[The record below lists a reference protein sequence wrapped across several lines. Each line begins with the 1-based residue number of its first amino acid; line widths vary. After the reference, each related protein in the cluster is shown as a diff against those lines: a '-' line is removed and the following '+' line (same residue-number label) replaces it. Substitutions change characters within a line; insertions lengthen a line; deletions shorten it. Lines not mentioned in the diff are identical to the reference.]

1 MRIANYD
8 PTLNL
13 INCFIEPGDKFYITV
28 DGKRQ
33 ETQTVTNQHILK
45 PDSNPE
51 TLIPC
56 FTLNGT
62 KLFIAETFNFT
73 LSQLTLPEHQ
83 LIGLSVSP
91 KGNISVNSPITNRVS
106 IYVEIPDEFEKE
118 VAEYVIA
125 YRSVSPDL

>member
-13 INCFIEPGDKFYITV
+13 INCFIEPGDKFYITI

-33 ETQTVTNQHILK
+33 ETQVVTDNHILR

-51 TLIPC
+51 TLTPC
-56 FTLNGT
+56 YELNGI
-62 KLFIAETFNFT
+62 KLFIAEVFNFSR
-73 LSQLTLPEHQ
+73 SQLHLSTHQ
-83 LIGLSVSP
+83 LIGLNVSP
-91 KGNISVNSPITNRVS
+91 NGNISVDSPITNRVS

-118 VAEYVIA
+118 VAGYVIA